1 MMTIRHRELS
11 VTAMTIWMMNTIVTG
26 FMSDIVILIHLESCR
41 CIALGMEKDTRIS
54 HGDQRS
60 DRR

>member
-54 HGDQRS
+54 HW
-60 DRR
+60 